1 MRNMEKQ
8 AVNRIE
14 YLDISKGIGII
25 LVVLGHIVYT
35 NPYVMVWISSFHMP
49 LFFIISGIMLAI
61 KDFDRMDVHTNIR
74 KKARA
79 LVIPYLWF
87 SLAAFLFDIG
97 NVTLGKIDSHTFL
110 VNIISSVTFYGKSVL
125 WFLIALFLAY
135 TYFFI
140 LRRLTGDAFS
150 IFFIILGAIVAYF
163 FKDNLSFLYAG
174 CSENLLLT
182 SLINVARSY
191 VRGFIV
197 LPFLAFGYY
206 IFKAIKHKLP
216 DLTCNS
222 ITGKARALYFLFGAV
237 FLAIDICIAIT
248 NWSVDTNN
256 MILNNPVLYYLGGFI
271 GSFAII
277 LISKAISGI
286 RPVRVLGYLG
296 SNSLIIM
303 ATHLDWYFLWA
314 GIKVSMIIYGLTSS
328 NVLLVTFATLVT
340 LMLCVIPITLIK
352 RFCPFIMGKRRR

>member
-61 KDFDRMDVHTNIR
+61 KDFDRMDVHNNIR

-163 FKDNLSFLYAG
+163 LYIPEHCDALHKHQQRVYG
-174 CSENLLLT
+174 IDAQEIATWYMVCLEQIVDHQKQDEVHGGSEE
-182 SLINVARSY
+182 
-191 VRGFIV
+191 
-197 LPFLAFGYY
+197 
-206 IFKAIKHKLP
+206 H
-216 DLTCNS
+216 
-222 ITGKARALYFLFGAV
+222 ITGYLVGTRHTAQCDGRQKSNHRHIAENRDDEIAL
-237 FLAIDICIAIT
+237 CIRHDY
-248 NWSVDTNN
+248 V
-256 MILNNPVLYYLGGFI
+256 ILP
-271 GSFAII
+271 
-277 LISKAISGI
+277 
-286 RPVRVLGYLG
+286 
-296 SNSLIIM
+296 
-303 ATHLDWYFLWA
+303 
-314 GIKVSMIIYGLTSS
+314 
-328 NVLLVTFATLVT
+328 
-340 LMLCVIPITLIK
+340 
-352 RFCPFIMGKRRR
+352 

>member
-49 LFFIISGIMLAI
+49 LFFIIAGITLAI

-74 KKARA
+74 SKARA

-87 SLAAFLFDIG
+87 SLAAFLLDIG
-97 NVTLGKIDSHTFL
+97 NVCLGKIDSHTFV

-140 LRRLTGDAFS
+140 LRRLANDYYS
-150 IFFIILGAIVAYF
+150 IFLIILAAVFAIA
-163 FKDNLSFLYAG
+163 FKDNLAILYVG
-174 CSENLLLT
+174 CSESLILT
-182 SLINVARSY
+182 SLINVLRSY

-206 IFKAIKHKLP
+206 TFKFIKRKLP
-216 DLTCNS
+216 GLTDNT
-222 ITGKARALYFLFGAV
+222 ITGKARALYFLTGAI
-237 FLAIDICIAIT
+237 FLVIDICIAMT

-256 MILNNPVLYYLGGFI
+256 MILGNPVLYYLGGFT
-271 GSFAII
+271 GSLAII
-277 LISKAISGI
+277 LISKAVSGI
-286 RPVRVLGYLG
+286 RSVKVLEYLG

-314 GIKVSMIIYGLTSS
+314 GIKISMIIYGLTLS
-328 NVLLVTFATLVT
+328 NVLLVTIATLVT
-340 LMLCVIPITLIK
+340 LMLCGIPITLIT
-352 RFCPFIMGKRRR
+352 RFCPFIMGKRRG